1 MKGLKIISGPCS
13 AESEGQVLKTALAIK
28 DLDID
33 FFRAGLW
40 KPRTR
45 PGCFEGVG
53 FEGIPWMQRVKK
65 ESGLKICTEV
75 ARREHVEA
83 CLEAGFDMLWIGAR
97 TTVNPFQVQELAE
110 ALKGSD
116 VAVYVKNPVSRDLEL
131 WAGAVERLRNQ
142 GIENI
147 GLIHRGFP
155 NFGKSVYR
163 NATEWQVAV
172 KMRMLFPGLPVIC
185 DPSHIAGDSKFV
197 PGIAQEAM
205 DLGLDGLMVECHIS
219 PESALSDR
227 SQQLTPCQLRE
238 LLSSLNIRSKD
249 TEDGSFRKKI
259 AELRSCID
267 NCDAEILEVLSRRME
282 ASREIGRIKKMK
294 NISILQMARWDE
306 VMAQA
311 IDAGSA
317 KGLSKEFI
325 TDIFNDIHKESL
337 SIQNE

>member
-1 MKGLKIISGPCS
+1 MKGLKVISGPCS
-13 AESEGQVLKTALAIK
+13 AESEEQLLGTALAIK
-28 DLDID
+28 DLGID

-53 FEGIPWMQRVKK
+53 FAGIPWMQRVRK
-65 ESGLKICTEV
+65 ESGMKICTEV
-75 ARREHVEA
+75 ATREHVEA

-142 GIENI
+142 GIGNI

-163 NATEWQVAV
+163 NATEWQAAV
-172 KMRMLFPGLPVIC
+172 KMRMQFPELPVIC
-185 DPSHIAGDSKFV
+185 DPSHIAGDSRFV
-197 PGIAQEAM
+197 AGIAQEAM
-205 DLGLDGLMVECHIS
+205 DLGLDGLMIECHIS
-219 PESALSDR
+219 PELALSDP
-227 SQQLTPCQLRE
+227 SQQITPAQLNN
-238 LLSSLNIRSKD
+238 LLKSLNIRSRNMQ
-249 TEDGSFRKKI
+249 DGACRRRIS
-259 AELRSCID
+259 ELRSVID
-267 NCDAEILEVLSRRME
+267 SCDAEILEALARRME
-282 ASREIGRIKKMK
+282 ACREIGRIKKAN
-294 NISILQMARWDE
+294 NISILQVSRWDE
-306 VMAQA
+306 VLAQA
-311 IDAGSA
+311 ITEGSA

-325 TDIFNDIHKESL
+325 TDILNDIHKESVAL
-337 SIQNE
+337 QNE